1 MFSHP
6 PWWGKLG
13 SSWLGMIFGA
23 WGMGLAL
30 LATSAGFFP
39 WILSSSI
46 LQAVPHAVSL
56 TCCHAFIHF
65 LMHAARTFIFCWAV
79 NFGWI
84 VMALPPLAY
93 LCVMSWRH
101 GMAWHAFLRGESID
115 HTPYAKRSHFFSQ
128 ELVLAKKFGNLLE
141 LCVGKLYQGNTSSA
155 HIASFR
161 ILRAF
166 LDQSSLVVSRSICLV

>member
-23 WGMGLAL
+23 LGMGLAL

-93 LCVMSWRH
+93 LCVTSWPH
-101 GMAWHAFLRGESID
+101 GMACVSSWWIDRWYSLCKTIQFLQPRASVGKQIWE
-115 HTPYAKRSHFFSQ
+115 
-128 ELVLAKKFGNLLE
+128 LLE
-141 LCVGKLYQGNTSSA
+141 LCVGKLYQGIYRSA